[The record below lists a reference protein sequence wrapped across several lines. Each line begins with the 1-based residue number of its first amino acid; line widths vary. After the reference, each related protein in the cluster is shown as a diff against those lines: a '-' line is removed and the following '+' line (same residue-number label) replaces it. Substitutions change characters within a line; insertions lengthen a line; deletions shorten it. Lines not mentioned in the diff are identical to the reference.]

1 MERKSISFKADDA
14 ENAGRNISGY
24 GSVSGNVDSGGDVVM
39 PGAFADSLKSGRKV
53 KMLWNHNSDEPCG
66 VWAEIVEDEKGLKV
80 SGIISETARGKDI
93 IALLKD
99 GAIDSLS
106 IGYRTVDAEWK
117 GETRLIHKAE
127 LWEVSIVVF
136 PMNEL
141 ATIDSVKAAAMSKR
155 ELEEKLRDAGFSRAA
170 AQKLISGG
178 FNALSENQRD
188 ADAEAKS
195 ELMALLTKRAE
206 LLQSR

>member
-1 MERKSISFKADDA
+1 MEHKSISFKSDNNG
-14 ENAGRNISGY
+14 ENTGRNISGY

-39 PGAFADSLKSGRKV
+39 PGAFSESLKSGRKV

-66 VWAEIVEDEKGLKV
+66 VWADIVEDERGLKV
-80 SGIISETARGKDI
+80 SGIISETARGKDV

-117 GETRLIHKAE
+117 GDTRQIHKAE
-127 LWEVSIVVF
+127 LWEISIVTF

-141 ATIDSVKAAAMSKR
+141 AKIDSIKASEMTKR
-155 ELEEKLRDAGFSRAA
+155 DLEKKLRDSGFSRND

-178 FNALSENQRD
+178 YNALSEQRD
-188 ADAEAKS
+188 ADEAKS
-195 ELMALLTKRAE
+195 EILALLNKRAE
-206 LLQSR
+206 LLKSR